1 MICFK
6 CYLPLGLACERVGP
20 VPGLLQRG
28 RRRQEHDEDIQH
40 RRGRI
45 QGRIISGFLREEISV
60 S

>member
-28 RRRQEHDEDIQH
+28 RRWQEHDEDIQH

-45 QGRIISGFLREEISV
+45 QGRIISEINLENN
-60 S
+60 